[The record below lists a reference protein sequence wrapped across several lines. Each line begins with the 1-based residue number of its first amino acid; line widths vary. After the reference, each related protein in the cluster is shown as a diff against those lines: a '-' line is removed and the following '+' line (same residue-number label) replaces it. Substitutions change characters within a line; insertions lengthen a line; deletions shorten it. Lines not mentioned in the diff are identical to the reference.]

1 MIYGLCK
8 NVINSRNYEKQSMQN
23 KLDVFLL
30 GNRISPTQYTELCGL
45 MDSQQVTEQTQSI
58 D

>member
-8 NVINSRNYEKQSMQN
+8 NVINSGNYEQQSMQN

-30 GNRISPTQYTELCGL
+30 GNRITSTQYTELCDL
-45 MDSQQVTEQTQSI
+45 MDSQEAI
-58 D
+58 E